1 MTSNQPN
8 LPTPE
13 QWEPVRDA
21 LECAARAYWEQQLN
35 ETWDYMLDDTELE
48 LAKIVREHFPEMDAK
63 CKQQAKERIEEMEDS
78 CRPVEEEQ

>member
-1 MTSNQPN
+1 MSNQPN

-21 LECAARAYWEQQLN
+21 LECATRAYWEQQLD

-48 LAKIVREHFPEMDAK
+48 LARIVREHFPEMDAK